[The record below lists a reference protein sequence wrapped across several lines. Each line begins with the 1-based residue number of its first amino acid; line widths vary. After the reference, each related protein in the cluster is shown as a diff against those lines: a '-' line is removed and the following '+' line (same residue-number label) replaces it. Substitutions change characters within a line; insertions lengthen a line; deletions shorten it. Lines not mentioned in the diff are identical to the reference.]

1 MCGIAAAFTYQKSA
15 PPITEEEMVSLR
27 DRMTRRGPDA
37 AGLWTSENGTVCLAH
52 RRLSIID
59 LDPRSDQPMVRP
71 ESGTRICFNGE
82 IYNYRA
88 LRAELEAKGHVFR
101 TGSDTEVILH
111 AYDAYGPAMLER
123 LRGMFALAIWDP
135 VRQGMLLA
143 RDPFG
148 IKPLYYSDNGQ
159 RIIAASQ
166 VKALL
171 GAPGVDGG
179 TDPAGK
185 AGFLLWG
192 YVPEPLTFHR
202 GIRALPAGSSLW
214 IDISGARSPASFWNV
229 TDIYRSAQSRRQS
242 YTPEARKA
250 LLRDALAD
258 SLHHHRVAD
267 VEVGLFLSAG
277 LDSASLAGLA
287 AEERLPLKTLTL
299 GFDLLRGGESDEV
312 PLAEIIARH
321 CGSPHETRWVGA
333 KDFIQSRDDLMSA
346 MDQPSIDGA
355 NVYFVSRLAA
365 EAGLKVALSGLGG
378 DELFGGYPSFAQI
391 PSLVRRLAPFRAAPA
406 LGRAFRFVSAP
417 LLNHFT
423 SPKYAGLLE
432 YGTRVEEAYLLRRS
446 LFMPWELPE
455 LMDPDEA
462 REGWRG
468 LQTIDALRRCTAG
481 LDEDRTRIS
490 ALELSF
496 YMRNQLLRDADW
508 AGMAHSVEIR
518 VPLVDS
524 TLFEAI
530 APCLAGPGAFGKQD
544 MAHCHRTPLPDEVLS
559 RRKTGFSVPIRDW
572 LRKDGENSSER
583 GLRGWAIDVMRS
595 FE

>member
-1 MCGIAAAFTYQKSA
+1 MCGIAAAFTYKSSA
-15 PPITEEEMVSLR
+15 SPISEQEMIALR

-37 AGLWTSENGTVCLAH
+37 AGLWRGEEGRVSFGH

-59 LDPRSDQPMVRP
+59 LEARSDQPMVRP
-71 ESGTRICFNGE
+71 ETGTRICFNGE
-82 IYNYRA
+82 IYNFRA

-101 TGSDTEVILH
+101 TTSDTEVVLH
-111 AYDAYGPAMLER
+111 AYDAYGTAMLER

-135 VRQGMLLA
+135 ARKGLLLA

-148 IKPLYYSDNGQ
+148 IKPLYYSDDGS
-159 RIIAASQ
+159 RILAASQ

-171 GAPGVDGG
+171 GAPGVDVR

-192 YVPEPLTFHR
+192 YVPEPFTFHR

-214 IDISGARSPASFWNV
+214 IDERGAREPISFW
-229 TDIYRSAQSRRQS
+229 TLAEKFRAGRERAPPS
-242 YTPEARKA
+242 
-250 LLRDALAD
+250 LREALAD
-258 SLHHHRVAD
+258 SLRHHMVAD

-277 LDSASLAGLA
+277 LDSASLAALA
-287 AEERLPLKTLTL
+287 ADEGLSGLKSLTL
-299 GFDLLRGGESDEV
+299 GFDLLRGGEADEV
-312 PLAEIIARH
+312 PLAEFIARH
-321 CGSPHETRWVGA
+321 CGTNHETGWIGA
-333 KDFIQSRDDLMSA
+333 EQFAQSRADLMSA

-355 NVYFVSRLAA
+355 NVYFVSHLAA
-365 EAGLKVALSGLGG
+365 KAGLKVALSGLGG

-391 PSLVRRLAPFRAAPA
+391 PPLVRRLAPLRSAPG

-417 LLNHFT
+417 LLKHLT

-432 YGTRVEEAYLLRRS
+432 YGASVEEAYLLRRS

-455 LMDPDEA
+455 VMDPEEA
-462 REGWRG
+462 REGWNG
-468 LQTIDALRRCTAG
+468 LKTIESLRHCTAG
-481 LDEDRTRIS
+481 LESDRARLS
-490 ALELSF
+490 ALEISF

-524 TLFEAI
+524 VLFETL
-530 APCLAGPGAFGKQD
+530 APSLAGPAPFGKQD
-544 MAHCHRTPLPDEVLS
+544 MARCPLHPLPEEVLS

-572 LRKDGENSSER
+572 LREKGAAPGPR
-583 GLRGWAIDVMRS
+583 GLRGWAVELLGS